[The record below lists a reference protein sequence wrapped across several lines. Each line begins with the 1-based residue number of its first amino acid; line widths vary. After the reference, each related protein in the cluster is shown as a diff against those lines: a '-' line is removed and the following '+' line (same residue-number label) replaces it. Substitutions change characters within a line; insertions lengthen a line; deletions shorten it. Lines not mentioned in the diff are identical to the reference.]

1 MNNNIDDDI
10 DVDKAK
16 YITDILNDPINKMSI
31 IILTIVTTIF
41 LIRNVNIK

>member
-16 YITDILNDPINKMSI
+16 YITEILNNPINKMFI
-31 IILTIVTTIF
+31 IILAIVMTVF